1 MKIAAYCRVSTDKD
15 EQLDSLENQKAF
27 FLEYAKKYNHKLVHL
42 YADEGISGTR
52 MKKRTEFLRL
62 MQDAK
67 LGNFEAV
74 IVKDISR
81 FARNTVDFLQ
91 SIRELKSLGINTIF
105 VTANMESLGE
115 SEFVL
120 TIFGAMAQ
128 EESANLSKRV
138 KFGKRINAEKGR
150 VPQRIFGYDR
160 IDNYTLRIN
169 EEEAK
174 IVRQIYRM
182 YIEEGLGCRSISL
195 KLNAEGKKTKFQCDW
210 NPRGVRRV
218 LVNPI
223 YYGHY
228 INHKYEIADY
238 LTGKQVRISQDE
250 HFHHSRPEWAI
261 ITREMFQK
269 AQDQMEAR
277 RKQYNT
283 GKPFVEA
290 RHSTKYIFST
300 LIKCEHCGRSFC
312 RKNYHYKSTRVYWKC
327 TTNDHFTAERCDNR
341 IKLNED
347 DLLAQIRSYL
357 SCLIKD
363 KDEFIRTIISELLA
377 KIPAQSD
384 PNTKEIL
391 EKKRAHLLVKRE
403 RYQEMYI
410 NEIISIKELKDKNK
424 LIEDNIA
431 EIDDALDECDR
442 NELIKDK
449 AESAAKQY
457 TREIESF
464 LNMENITN
472 LCMRKIIDR
481 IVVNKNGNVNI
492 MLKRV
497 TII

>member
-1 MKIAAYCRVSTDKD
+1 MKIVAYCRVSTDKD

-27 FLEYAKKYNHKLVHL
+27 FSEYAKKYGHKLVHL

-52 MKKRTEFLRL
+52 LKKRTEFLRL

-160 IDNYTLRIN
+160 IDNYTLKIN
-169 EEEAK
+169 EDEAK
-174 IVRQIYRM
+174 IVRQIYKM
-182 YIEEGLGCRSISL
+182 YTQDGMGCRSISL
-195 KLNAEGKKTKFQCDW
+195 KLNEEGKKTKFKCEW
-210 NPRGVRRV
+210 NPRGVRRI

-223 YYGHY
+223 YCGHY
-228 INHKYEIADY
+228 INHKYEIEDY
-238 LTGKQVRISQDE
+238 LTGKQVKISQDE

-261 ITREMFQK
+261 ITKEMFQI
-269 AQDQMEAR
+269 AQDQMESR
-277 RKQYNT
+277 RQQYNA
-283 GKPFVEA
+283 GKPFMEA
-290 RHSTKYIFST
+290 RYSTKHIFST

-312 RKNYHYKSTRVYWKC
+312 RKNYHYKNTRVYWKC
-327 TTNDHFTAERCDNR
+327 TTNDQFTAEYCDNK
-341 IKLNED
+341 IKINED
-347 DLLAQIRSYL
+347 DLLSQIRNYL
-357 SCLIKD
+357 FCLIED
-363 KDEFIRTIISELLA
+363 KDNFIQTIVSDILA
-377 KIPAQSD
+377 MVPKQNESSD
-384 PNTKEIL
+384 KTKL
-391 EKKRAHLLVKRE
+391 TKKRAHLILKRE

-410 NEIISIKELKDKNK
+410 NEIISIEELKEKSK
-424 LIEDNIA
+424 MIAREIE
-431 EIDDALDECDR
+431 EIDEALSECDR
-442 NELIKDK
+442 SELIQTK
-449 AESAAKQY
+449 AESVAKQY
-457 TREIESF
+457 AHEIEDF
-464 LNMENITN
+464 LSMKDITN
-472 LCMRKIIDR
+472 LDMRKIIDR

-492 MLKRV
+492 ILKQV
-497 TII
+497 KII